1 MLNINDMSVIIT
13 GGCSG
18 LGYGMAKKY
27 SSQGAK
33 VTICGRRENKV
44 KEAQNSL
51 GSNVEAIVA
60 DITEINDRKN
70 LLRPRLITEARLMHL

>member
-51 GSNVEAIVA
+51 GSN
-60 DITEINDRKN
+60 TR
-70 LLRPRLITEARLMHL
+70 